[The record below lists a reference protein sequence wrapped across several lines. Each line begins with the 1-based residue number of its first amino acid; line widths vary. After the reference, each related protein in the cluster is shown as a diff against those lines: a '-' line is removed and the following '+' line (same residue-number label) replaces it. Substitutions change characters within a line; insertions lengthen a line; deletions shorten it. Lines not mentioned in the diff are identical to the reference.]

1 MWRAQAK
8 GGTMDAVDNMAEGLR
23 KVLYAGVGAVAV
35 AGEKG
40 GQVLEGFAERG
51 EGVVRQNKE
60 FNRELVQKGTQAT
73 SVIREDLLRARL
85 AGMTVEQRAEFV
97 ALAQKLAAEL
107 DSQESKPPASG
118 IPGSPVAP

>member
-1 MWRAQAK
+1 
-8 GGTMDAVDNMAEGLR
+8 MDAVDNMAEGLR
-23 KVLYAGVGAVAV
+23 KVLFAGVGAVAA

-40 GQVLEGFAERG
+40 GQVLDEFAERG
-51 EGVVRQNKE
+51 EDVVRQNKE
-60 FNRELVQKGTQAT
+60 LNRELVQKGTQAT

-107 DSQESKPPASG
+107 DAQESKPPVAGTSTL
-118 IPGSPVAP
+118 PVEP

>member
-1 MWRAQAK
+1 
-8 GGTMDAVDNMAEGLR
+8 MDAVDSVAEGLR
-23 KVLYAGVGAVAV
+23 KALFAGVGAVAA

-40 GQVLEGFAERG
+40 GQVLDEFAERG
-51 EGVVRQNKE
+51 EGIVRQNRE
-60 FNRELVQKGTQAT
+60 LNRELVQKGTQAT

-107 DSQESKPPASG
+107 DDQESKPPASG
-118 IPGSPVAP
+118 APDSPAVL